1 MKNFKTETV
10 AKWVNGTVIGSAV
23 IQGVKVDSRM
33 VESGDLFV
41 CLKGARVDGHD
52 YIQDVIA
59 KGASAL
65 IVDHEIQDIDVC
77 QIVVEDTM
85 VALQMFAHAY
95 RNTLNACFI
104 GITGSNGKT
113 STKDILYSILSRVG
127 KTVATYKNQN
137 TEIGTYLN
145 LFRMDE
151 DTEFGIFE
159 MGLDYVG
166 DVAKMAE
173 CIRPDAGLVMSLA
186 PAHMMNFE
194 SIEHIASE
202 KMRIFDFV
210 TRKTLSFFQ
219 GDFEEYR
226 NISHGERTF
235 GFNEDNE
242 FVVSDVS
249 SNNEGITFNLDGVM
263 YTSNLL
269 GNHQASNCAG
279 VIVLL
284 KELGVEDAVIREGLN
299 HVALTSLRTELVEKG
314 NALVLLDAYKSNPIS
329 AKYALD
335 LLAHYEYDGDRVAIL
350 SDMVELGPESFNA
363 HLEVLDCVHELNI
376 KMVHTLGPEFKKAIA
391 QSKLDPSRFT
401 NDDTFDS
408 FVARV
413 SPCFDKHD
421 MILIKGSRSYQL
433 ERLMEEVK

>member
-1 MKNFKTETV
+1 MKNLKTDII
-10 AKWVNGTVIGSAV
+10 ADWVKGSVLGSAQ
-23 IQGVKVDSRM
+23 IQGVKVDSRT
-33 VESGDLFV
+33 VEAGDLFV

-52 YIQDVIA
+52 YIEDVIG
-59 KGASAL
+59 KGAVAVL
-65 IVDHEIQDIDVC
+65 VDHKIDNLDVC
-77 QIVVEDTM
+77 QIIVEDTM
-85 VALQMFAHAY
+85 VGLQMFAYAY
-95 RNTLNACFI
+95 RETLNATFI

-113 STKDILYSILSRVG
+113 STKDILFSILSRVG
-127 KTVATYKNQN
+127 SAIATYKNQN

-145 LFRMDE
+145 LFRMNE

-166 DVAKMAE
+166 DVAVMAE

-210 TRKTLSFFQ
+210 THKDLSFYQ
-219 GDFEEYR
+219 GDFEHYR
-226 NISHGERTF
+226 NISHGEHTF
-235 GFNEDNE
+235 GFNQDNE
-242 FVVSDVS
+242 WIVSDVA
-249 SNNEGITFNLDGVM
+249 SNNDGITFKVDGIE
-263 YTSNLL
+263 YSSNLL

-279 VIVLL
+279 VIALMR
-284 KELGVEDAVIREGLN
+284 KLGVDDGLIREGLN
-299 HVALTSLRTELVEKG
+299 HVALTSLRTELVNKG

-335 LLAHYEYDGDRVAIL
+335 LLAHYEFEGERIAIL
-350 SDMVELGPESFNA
+350 SDMVELGPESQRA
-363 HLEVLDCVHELNI
+363 HLEVLDCIQDLDI
-376 KMVHTLGPEFKKAIA
+376 KRVHTLGPEFNKAIS
-391 QSKLDPSRFT
+391 QRKLDSSRFT
-401 NDDTFDS
+401 NDETFEA

-413 SPCFDKHD
+413 TPCFNEHA

>member
-1 MKNFKTETV
+1 MKDLKTDII
-10 AKWVNGTVIGSAV
+10 ANWVKGSV
-23 IQGVKVDSRM
+23 LGSTQVQGVKVDSRA
-33 VESGDLFV
+33 VEAGDLFV

-52 YIQDVIA
+52 YIEDVIG
-59 KGASAL
+59 KGAVAVL
-65 IVDHEIQDIDVC
+65 VDHKIDNLDVC
-77 QIVVEDTM
+77 QIIVDDTM
-85 VALQMFAHAY
+85 AALQLFAKAY
-95 RNTLNACFI
+95 RDTLNATFI

-113 STKDILYSILSRVG
+113 STKDILFSILSRVG
-127 KTVATYKNQN
+127 NSIATYKNQN

-145 LFRMDE
+145 LFRMND

-166 DVAKMAE
+166 DVAVMAE

-186 PAHMMNFE
+186 PAHMMNFD

-210 TRKTLSFFQ
+210 THKDLSFYQ
-219 GDFEEYR
+219 GDFEQYR
-226 NISHGERTF
+226 SISHGEHTF

-242 FVVSDVS
+242 WVVSDVS
-249 SNNEGITFNLDGVM
+249 SNNHGISFKLDGVA
-263 YTSNLL
+263 YSSNLL

-279 VIVLL
+279 VIALL
-284 KELGVEDAVIREGLN
+284 SKLGIDDAVIREGLN

-350 SDMVELGPESFNA
+350 SDMVELGPESHKA
-363 HLEVLDCVHELNI
+363 HLEVLDCIQDLNI
-376 KMVHTLGPEFKKAIA
+376 KMVHTLGPEFKKAL
-391 QSKLDPSRFT
+391 SDSRLDALRFT
-401 NDDTFDS
+401 NDDTFEA
-408 FVARV
+408 FVERV
-413 SPCFDKHD
+413 TPCFDEHA